1 MLKIISTI
9 GFLVTLVLFL
19 NSDITVEILFV
30 INIFFIIIF
39 FYKPISTTRSFQKNN
54 TEISGDKLTKND
66 LQELFINQLED
77 IIIILNKF
85 NIITYSNK
93 AAVENFGSNIEGK
106 HIGSEIRIPELLD
119 AIDNNKIDKELKKID
134 IELKIPVFKFYKI
147 SIVSIKSDHTLVI
160 IRDFTEM
167 RKSQNMRSDFI
178 ANASHELR
186 TPLVSLKGFLET
198 ITDSAKDDPKSQKKF
213 LEIMKSEAN
222 KMEVLIEDLMLLS
235 RIELQ
240 EHIRLKDK
248 VDIKEVIENVI
259 LLNSKK
265 ISEKKLNVNLNIKE
279 KERFVIGDKEKLS
292 AVFLNL
298 LDNAIK
304 YSGNSKSVK
313 IESFENTSGLKNY
326 TSISV
331 IDEGFGI
338 APEDIHR
345 ITERFFRTENAKK
358 LKIEGTGL
366 GLAITKHI
374 INQHRGEL
382 KITSKFGKGSEFIVS
397 LPKHYFI

>member
-119 AIDNNKIDKELKKID
+119 AIDDNKIDKELKKID

-147 SIVSIKSDHTLVI
+147 SIASIKSDHTLVI

-292 AVFLNL
+292 ALFLNL

-313 IESFENTSGLKNY
+313 IESSENISGLKNY

-397 LPKHYFI
+397 LPKH

>member
-9 GFLVTLVLFL
+9 GFLVTLALFL
-19 NSDITVEILFV
+19 NSNITVEILFV

-39 FYKPISTTRSFQKNN
+39 FYNPVSALKSAQRVSSEVAETKF
-54 TEISGDKLTKND
+54 GKND
-66 LQELFINQLED
+66 LQELFINQIED

-85 NIITYSNK
+85 NIITYINK
-93 AAVENFGSNIEGK
+93 AGIENFGTNLEGN
-106 HIGSEIRIPELLD
+106 HIGGEIRIPDLLD
-119 AIDNNKIDKELKKID
+119 AIDQNKIDKKIKKID
-134 IELKIPVFKFYKI
+134 IELTIPVFKFYKI
-147 SIVSIKSDHTLVI
+147 SISSIKSDHTLII

-248 VDIKEVIENVI
+248 VDIKEVIENII

-265 ISEKKLNVNLNIKE
+265 INEKKLNVNLNIKE
-279 KERFVIGDKEKLS
+279 GERFVIGDKEKLS

-304 YSGNSKSVK
+304 YSGNSKSIK
-313 IESFENTSGLKNY
+313 IESAKNTSGLKNY
-326 TSISV
+326 SSISV

-338 APEDIHR
+338 ATEDIHR

-382 KITSKFGKGSEFIVS
+382 KITSKVGKGSEFIVS
-397 LPKHYFI
+397 LPKH

>member
-39 FYKPISTTRSFQKNN
+39 FYNPVSALKSAQRVSSEAAETKF
-54 TEISGDKLTKND
+54 GKND
-66 LQELFINQLED
+66 LQELFINQIED

-85 NIITYSNK
+85 NIITYINK
-93 AAVENFGSNIEGK
+93 AGIENFGTNLEGN
-106 HIGSEIRIPELLD
+106 HIGGEIRIPDLLD
-119 AIDNNKIDKELKKID
+119 AIDQNKIDKKIKKID
-134 IELKIPVFKFYKI
+134 IELTIPVFKFYKI
-147 SIVSIKSDHTLVI
+147 SISSIKSDHTLII

-198 ITDSAKDDPKSQKKF
+198 ITDSAKNDLKSQKKF

-248 VDIKEVIENVI
+248 VDIKEVIENII

-313 IESFENTSGLKNY
+313 IESSENISGLKNY

-397 LPKHYFI
+397 LPKY

>member
-39 FYKPISTTRSFQKNN
+39 FYNPISTTRSFQKNN

-147 SIVSIKSDHTLVI
+147 SIASIKSDHTLVI

-265 ISEKKLNVNLNIKE
+265 ISEKKINVNLNIKE

-313 IESFENTSGLKNY
+313 IESSENTSGLKNY

-374 INQHRGEL
+374 INQHRGDL

-397 LPKHYFI
+397 LPKH

>member
-19 NSDITVEILFV
+19 NSDISVEILFV

-119 AIDNNKIDKELKKID
+119 AIDDNKIDKELKKID

-147 SIVSIKSDHTLVI
+147 SIASIKSDHTLVI

-304 YSGNSKSVK
+304 YSGYSKSVK
-313 IESFENTSGLKNY
+313 IESSENTSGLKNY

-397 LPKHYFI
+397 LPKH

>member
-39 FYKPISTTRSFQKNN
+39 FYNPVSALKSAQRVSSEAAETKF
-54 TEISGDKLTKND
+54 GKND
-66 LQELFINQLED
+66 LQELFINQIED

-85 NIITYSNK
+85 NIITYINK
-93 AAVENFGSNIEGK
+93 AGIENFGTNLEGN
-106 HIGSEIRIPELLD
+106 HIGGEIRIPDLLD
-119 AIDNNKIDKELKKID
+119 AIDQNKIDKKIKKID
-134 IELKIPVFKFYKI
+134 IELTIPVFKFYKI
-147 SIVSIKSDHTLVI
+147 SISSIKSDHTLII

-248 VDIKEVIENVI
+248 VDIKEVIENII

-313 IESFENTSGLKNY
+313 IESSENISGLKNY

-397 LPKHYFI
+397 LPKY

>member
-19 NSDITVEILFV
+19 NSDITVEILFI
-30 INIFFIIIF
+30 INIFFVIIF

-147 SIVSIKSDHTLVI
+147 SIASIKSDHTLVI

-313 IESFENTSGLKNY
+313 IESSENTSGLKNY

-397 LPKHYFI
+397 LPKY

>member
-19 NSDITVEILFV
+19 NSDISVEILFV

-119 AIDNNKIDKELKKID
+119 AIDDNKIDKELKKID

-147 SIVSIKSDHTLVI
+147 SIASIKSDHTLVI

-313 IESFENTSGLKNY
+313 IESFENTTGLKNY

-397 LPKHYFI
+397 LPKH

>member
-19 NSDITVEILFV
+19 NSDISVEILFV

-54 TEISGDKLTKND
+54 AEISGDKLTKND

-147 SIVSIKSDHTLVI
+147 SIASIKSDHTLVI

-313 IESFENTSGLKNY
+313 IESSENTSGLKNY

-374 INQHRGEL
+374 INQHRGDL

-397 LPKHYFI
+397 LPKH

>member
-39 FYKPISTTRSFQKNN
+39 FYNPVSALKSAQRVSSEVAETKF
-54 TEISGDKLTKND
+54 GKND
-66 LQELFINQLED
+66 LQELFINQIED

-85 NIITYSNK
+85 NIITYINK
-93 AAVENFGSNIEGK
+93 AGIENFGTNLEGN
-106 HIGSEIRIPELLD
+106 HIGGEIRIPDLLD
-119 AIDNNKIDKELKKID
+119 AIDQNKIDKKIKKID
-134 IELKIPVFKFYKI
+134 IELTIPVFKFYKI
-147 SIVSIKSDHTLVI
+147 SISSIKSDHTLII

-248 VDIKEVIENVI
+248 VDIKEVIENII

-265 ISEKKLNVNLNIKE
+265 INEKKLNVNLNIKE
-279 KERFVIGDKEKLS
+279 GERFVIGDKEKLS

-304 YSGNSKSVK
+304 YSGNSKSIK
-313 IESFENTSGLKNY
+313 IESAKNTSGLKNY
-326 TSISV
+326 SSISV

-338 APEDIHR
+338 ATEDIHR

-382 KITSKFGKGSEFIVS
+382 KITSKVGKGSEFIVS
-397 LPKHYFI
+397 LPKH

>member
-19 NSDITVEILFV
+19 NSDITFEILFV

-147 SIVSIKSDHTLVI
+147 SIASIKSDHTLVI

-248 VDIKEVIENVI
+248 VDIKEVIENII

-304 YSGNSKSVK
+304 YSGNSKSIK
-313 IESFENTSGLKNY
+313 IESSENTSGLKNY

-382 KITSKFGKGSEFIVS
+382 KITSKFGRGSEFIVS
-397 LPKHYFI
+397 LPKH

>member
-9 GFLVTLVLFL
+9 GFLVTLALFL
-19 NSDITVEILFV
+19 NSNITVEILFV
-30 INIFFIIIF
+30 INFFFIIIF

-54 TEISGDKLTKND
+54 TEISDDKLTKND

-77 IIIILNKF
+77 TIIILNKF

-93 AAVENFGSNIEGK
+93 AAVENFGLNLEGK

-147 SIVSIKSDHTLVI
+147 SIISIKSDHTLIV

-178 ANASHELR
+178 ANASHELK
-186 TPLVSLKGFLET
+186 TPLVSIKGFLET
-198 ITDSAKDDPKSQKKF
+198 ITDSAKNDLKSQKKF

-222 KMEVLIEDLMLLS
+222 KMEILIEDLMLLS

-248 VDIKEVIENVI
+248 VDIKEVIENII

-265 ISEKKLNVNLNIKE
+265 INEKKLNVNLNIKE
-279 KERFVIGDKEKLS
+279 GERFVIGDKEKLS

-304 YSGNSKSVK
+304 YSGNSKSIK
-313 IESFENTSGLKNY
+313 IESAKNTSGLKNY
-326 TSISV
+326 SSISV

-338 APEDIHR
+338 ATEDIHR

-382 KITSKFGKGSEFIVS
+382 KITSKVGKGSEFIVS
-397 LPKHYFI
+397 LPKY

>member
-147 SIVSIKSDHTLVI
+147 SIASIKSDHTLVI

-248 VDIKEVIENVI
+248 VDIKEVIENII

-265 ISEKKLNVNLNIKE
+265 ISEKKINVNLNIKE

-313 IESFENTSGLKNY
+313 IESSENTSGLKNY

-382 KITSKFGKGSEFIVS
+382 KIKSKFGKGSEFIVS
-397 LPKHYFI
+397 LPKH

>member
-19 NSDITVEILFV
+19 NSDITVEILFI

-147 SIVSIKSDHTLVI
+147 SIASIKSDHTLVI

-313 IESFENTSGLKNY
+313 IESSENTSGLKNY

-374 INQHRGEL
+374 INQHRGDL

-397 LPKHYFI
+397 LPKH

>member
-19 NSDITVEILFV
+19 NSDITVEILFI
-30 INIFFIIIF
+30 INIFFVIIF
-39 FYKPISTTRSFQKNN
+39 FYKPISTTRSFQRNN
-54 TEISGDKLTKND
+54 AEISGDKLTKND

-147 SIVSIKSDHTLVI
+147 SIASIKSDHTLVI

-265 ISEKKLNVNLNIKE
+265 ISEKKINVNLNIKE

-313 IESFENTSGLKNY
+313 IESSENTSGLKNY

-374 INQHRGEL
+374 INQHRGDL

-397 LPKHYFI
+397 LPKH

>member
-39 FYKPISTTRSFQKNN
+39 FYNPVSALKSAQRVSSEAAETKF
-54 TEISGDKLTKND
+54 GKND
-66 LQELFINQLED
+66 LQELFINQIED

-85 NIITYSNK
+85 NIITYINK
-93 AAVENFGSNIEGK
+93 AGIENFGTNLEGN
-106 HIGSEIRIPELLD
+106 HIGGEIRIPDLLD
-119 AIDNNKIDKELKKID
+119 AIDQNKIDKKIKKID
-134 IELKIPVFKFYKI
+134 IELTIPVFKFYKI
-147 SIVSIKSDHTLVI
+147 SISSIKSDHTLII

-248 VDIKEVIENVI
+248 VDIKEVIENII

-313 IESFENTSGLKNY
+313 IESSENISGLKNY

-382 KITSKFGKGSEFIVS
+382 KIRSKFGKGSEFIVS
-397 LPKHYFI
+397 LPKH

>member
-1 MLKIISTI
+1 MLKIISTV
-9 GFLVTLVLFL
+9 GSLVTLAFFL
-19 NSDITVEILFV
+19 NSNITVEILLI
-30 INIFFIIIF
+30 INVFFIIIF
-39 FYKPISTTRSFQKNN
+39 FYKPISKTTYSNENN
-54 TEISGDKLTKND
+54 IETSVGKLTNND

-77 IIIILNKF
+77 IIIILNRF

-93 AAVENFGSNIEGK
+93 AAVENFGSNLEGK

-119 AIDNNKIDKELKKID
+119 AIDNNKVDKELKKID

-147 SIVSIKSDHTLVI
+147 SIVSIKSDHTLII

-248 VDIKEVIENVI
+248 VDIKEVIENII

-265 ISEKKLNVNLNIKE
+265 INEKKLNVSLDINENE
-279 KERFVIGDKEKLS
+279 KFVIGDKEKLS
-292 AVFLNL
+292 VVFLNL

-304 YSGNSKSVK
+304 YSSDSRSIRIRSSDNK
-313 IESFENTSGLKNY
+313 IGLKNY

-338 APEDIHR
+338 ASEDIHR
-345 ITERFFRTENAKK
+345 VTERFFRADNIKK
-358 LKIEGTGL
+358 LKIGGTGL

-374 INQHRGEL
+374 LNQHKGEL
-382 KITSKFGKGSEFIVS
+382 KILSKEGKGSEFIVS
-397 LPKHYFI
+397 LPLIS

>member
-19 NSDITVEILFV
+19 NSDITVEILFI
-30 INIFFIIIF
+30 INIFFVIIF
-39 FYKPISTTRSFQKNN
+39 FYNPISTTRSFQKNN

-147 SIVSIKSDHTLVI
+147 SIASIKSDHTLVI

-313 IESFENTSGLKNY
+313 IESSENTSGLKNY

-374 INQHRGEL
+374 INQHRGDL

-397 LPKHYFI
+397 LPKH

>member
-54 TEISGDKLTKND
+54 TEISVDKLTKND

-147 SIVSIKSDHTLVI
+147 SIASIKSDHTLVI

-313 IESFENTSGLKNY
+313 IESFENTTGLKNY

-397 LPKHYFI
+397 LPKH

>member
-19 NSDITVEILFV
+19 NSNITVEILFV
-30 INIFFIIIF
+30 INIFFVIIF
-39 FYKPISTTRSFQKNN
+39 FYNSPAASK
-54 TEISGDKLTKND
+54 SGQRVSAELAETKLGKND
-66 LQELFINQLED
+66 LQDLFINQIED

-85 NIITYSNK
+85 NIVTYINK
-93 AAVENFGSNIEGK
+93 AGIENFGSNLEGN
-106 HIGSEIRIPELLD
+106 HIGSEIRIPDLLD
-119 AIDNNKIDKELKKID
+119 AIDQNKINKKIKKID
-134 IELKIPVFKFYKI
+134 IELTIPVFKFYKI
-147 SIVSIKSDHTLVI
+147 SVSSIKSDYTLII

-178 ANASHELR
+178 ANASHELK

-248 VDIKEVIENVI
+248 VDIKEVIENII

-265 ISEKKLNVNLNIKE
+265 ISERKLNVNLDIKE
-279 KERFVIGDKEKLS
+279 EERFVIGDREKLS

-304 YSGNSKSVK
+304 YSGNSKSIK
-313 IESFENTSGLKNY
+313 IGSSENTSGLKNY

-382 KITSKFGKGSEFIVS
+382 KITSKLGKGSEFIVS
-397 LPKHYFI
+397 LPKY

>member
-19 NSDITVEILFV
+19 NSNITVEILFV

-39 FYKPISTTRSFQKNN
+39 FYKPISITRSFQKNN
-54 TEISGDKLTKND
+54 TEISDDKLTKND

-147 SIVSIKSDHTLVI
+147 SIASIKSDHTLVI

-313 IESFENTSGLKNY
+313 IESSENTSGLKNY

-382 KITSKFGKGSEFIVS
+382 KIRSKFGKGSEFIVS
-397 LPKHYFI
+397 LPKH

>member
-19 NSDITVEILFV
+19 NSNITVEILFV

-39 FYKPISTTRSFQKNN
+39 FYNPVSALKSAQRVSSELAETKF
-54 TEISGDKLTKND
+54 GKND
-66 LQELFINQLED
+66 LQELFINQIED

-85 NIITYSNK
+85 NIITYINK
-93 AAVENFGSNIEGK
+93 AGIENFGTNLEGN
-106 HIGSEIRIPELLD
+106 HIGGEIRIPDLLD
-119 AIDNNKIDKELKKID
+119 AIDQNKIDKKIKKID
-134 IELKIPVFKFYKI
+134 IELTIPVFKFYKI
-147 SIVSIKSDHTLVI
+147 SISSIKSDHTLII

-248 VDIKEVIENVI
+248 VDIKEVIENII

-313 IESFENTSGLKNY
+313 IESSENISSLKNY

-397 LPKHYFI
+397 LPKH

>member
-19 NSDITVEILFV
+19 NSDITVEILFI
-30 INIFFIIIF
+30 INIFFVIIF
-39 FYKPISTTRSFQKNN
+39 FYNPISTTRSFQKNN

-147 SIVSIKSDHTLVI
+147 SIASIKSDHTLVI

-198 ITDSAKDDPKSQKKF
+198 ITDSAKNDLKSQKKF

-313 IESFENTSGLKNY
+313 IESSENTSGLKNY

-374 INQHRGEL
+374 INQHRGDL

-397 LPKHYFI
+397 LPKH

>member
-54 TEISGDKLTKND
+54 TETSSDKLTKND

-134 IELKIPVFKFYKI
+134 VELKIPVFKFYKI
-147 SIVSIKSDHTLVI
+147 SIASIKSDHTLVI

-265 ISEKKLNVNLNIKE
+265 ISDKKLNINLNIKE

-304 YSGNSKSVK
+304 YSGNSKS
-313 IESFENTSGLKNY
+313 IRIQSSENTNGLKNY

-397 LPKHYFI
+397 LPKH

>member
-19 NSDITVEILFV
+19 NSNITVEILFV

-39 FYKPISTTRSFQKNN
+39 FYNPVSALKSAQRVSSEVAETKF
-54 TEISGDKLTKND
+54 GKND
-66 LQELFINQLED
+66 LQELFINQIED

-85 NIITYSNK
+85 NIITYINK
-93 AAVENFGSNIEGK
+93 AGIENFGTNLEGN
-106 HIGSEIRIPELLD
+106 HIGGEIRIPDLLD
-119 AIDNNKIDKELKKID
+119 AIDQNKIDKKIKKID
-134 IELKIPVFKFYKI
+134 IELTIPVFKFYKI
-147 SIVSIKSDHTLVI
+147 SISSIKSDHTLII

-248 VDIKEVIENVI
+248 VDIKEVIENII

-313 IESFENTSGLKNY
+313 IESSENTSGLKNY

-397 LPKHYFI
+397 LPKH

>member
-19 NSDITVEILFV
+19 NSDISVEILFV

-147 SIVSIKSDHTLVI
+147 SIASIKSDHTLVI

-265 ISEKKLNVNLNIKE
+265 ISEKKININLNIKE

-313 IESFENTSGLKNY
+313 IESSENTSGLKNY

-374 INQHRGEL
+374 INQHRGDL

-397 LPKHYFI
+397 LPKH

>member
-19 NSDITVEILFV
+19 NADITVEILFV

-39 FYKPISTTRSFQKNN
+39 FYNPVSALKSAQRVSSEAAETKF
-54 TEISGDKLTKND
+54 GKND
-66 LQELFINQLED
+66 LQELFINQIED

-85 NIITYSNK
+85 NIITYINK
-93 AAVENFGSNIEGK
+93 AGIENFGSNLEGN
-106 HIGSEIRIPELLD
+106 HIGSEIRIPDLLD
-119 AIDNNKIDKELKKID
+119 AIDQNKIEKKIKKID
-134 IELKIPVFKFYKI
+134 IELTIPVFKFYKI
-147 SIVSIKSDHTLVI
+147 SVSSIKSDHTLII

-248 VDIKEVIENVI
+248 VDIKEVIENII

-265 ISEKKLNVNLNIKE
+265 IIEKKLNVNLNIKE

-313 IESFENTSGLKNY
+313 IESSENISGLKNY

-382 KITSKFGKGSEFIVS
+382 KIRSKFGKGSEFIVS
-397 LPKHYFI
+397 LPKH

>member
-19 NSDITVEILFV
+19 NSDISVEILFV

-147 SIVSIKSDHTLVI
+147 SIASIKSDHTLVI

-397 LPKHYFI
+397 LPKH

>member
-30 INIFFIIIF
+30 INIFFIITF

-54 TEISGDKLTKND
+54 TEISGDRLTKND

-147 SIVSIKSDHTLVI
+147 SIASIKSDHTLVI

-313 IESFENTSGLKNY
+313 IESSENTSGLKNY

-374 INQHRGEL
+374 INQHRGDL

-397 LPKHYFI
+397 LPKH

>member
-39 FYKPISTTRSFQKNN
+39 FYNPVSALKSAQRVSSDLAETKF
-54 TEISGDKLTKND
+54 GKND
-66 LQELFINQLED
+66 LQELFINQIED

-85 NIITYSNK
+85 NIITYINK
-93 AAVENFGSNIEGK
+93 AGIENFGTNLEGN
-106 HIGSEIRIPELLD
+106 HIGGEIRIPDLLD
-119 AIDNNKIDKELKKID
+119 AIDQNKIDKKIKKID
-134 IELKIPVFKFYKI
+134 IELTIPVFKFYKI
-147 SIVSIKSDHTLVI
+147 SISSIKSDHTLII

-248 VDIKEVIENVI
+248 VDIKEVIENII

-313 IESFENTSGLKNY
+313 IESSENISGLKNY

-397 LPKHYFI
+397 LPKH

>member
-19 NSDITVEILFV
+19 NSDITVEILFI
-30 INIFFIIIF
+30 INIFFVIIF

-147 SIVSIKSDHTLVI
+147 SIASIKSDHTLVI

-374 INQHRGEL
+374 INQHRGDL

-397 LPKHYFI
+397 LPKH

>member
-9 GFLVTLVLFL
+9 GFLVTLTLFL
-19 NSDITVEILFV
+19 NSNITVEILFI

-39 FYKPISTTRSFQKNN
+39 LYKPISTTRYSQKNN
-54 TEISGDKLTKND
+54 AETSGEKPSKND

-93 AAVENFGSNIEGK
+93 AAVENFGSNLEGK

-147 SIVSIKSDHTLVI
+147 SIISIKSDHTLIV

-213 LEIMKSEAN
+213 LEIMKSEAK
-222 KMEVLIEDLMLLS
+222 KMEVLIEDLMSLS

-265 ISEKKLNVNLNIKE
+265 ISEKKLNVNLDINEKE
-279 KERFVIGDKEKLS
+279 KFVIGDKEKLS

-304 YSGNSKSVK
+304 YSGNSKSIK
-313 IESFENTSGLKNY
+313 IRSSENKSSLKNY

-345 ITERFFRTENAKK
+345 ITERFFRADNIKK

-374 INQHRGEL
+374 LNQHKGEL
-382 KITSKFGKGSEFIVS
+382 KITSKEGKGSEFTVL
-397 LPKHYFI
+397 LPLIS

>member
-119 AIDNNKIDKELKKID
+119 AIDDNKIDKELKKID

-147 SIVSIKSDHTLVI
+147 SIASIKSDHTLVI

-313 IESFENTSGLKNY
+313 IESSENTTDLKNY

-397 LPKHYFI
+397 LPKH

>member
-54 TEISGDKLTKND
+54 TEISVDKLTKND

-147 SIVSIKSDHTLVI
+147 SIASIKSDHTLVI

-397 LPKHYFI
+397 LPKH

>member
-119 AIDNNKIDKELKKID
+119 AIDDNKIDKELKKID

-147 SIVSIKSDHTLVI
+147 SIASIKSDHTLVI

-304 YSGNSKSVK
+304 YSGYSKSVK
-313 IESFENTSGLKNY
+313 IESSENTSGLKNY

-397 LPKHYFI
+397 LPKH